1 MAPEPYDVVVIGG
14 GPAGT
19 VAANVSALFGAR
31 VALVERQRALGGAGI
46 NSGTVPSKTLRETA
60 LALSG
65 WHSRQ
70 LFGVDLSL
78 RREATIADFT
88 RHCAQVVAGE
98 REMVESRLARSG
110 VTCVQGSA
118 SFVDPHTV
126 RVEAH
131 DGSQLELRGDQIII
145 ATGSQPWRPP
155 EFPFTDD
162 RVHDSDE
169 LLKIDVLPKRLV
181 VVGAG
186 VIGSEYASTFAA
198 MGVETHVVDTRE
210 VLMPFL
216 DAEVSRALAYAM
228 TVNGVHFH
236 WRERVVSCDASRPG
250 DVLVTLESGA
260 TLSCDALLVCAGRS
274 SQTEQLNLAAAGIRP
289 GKRGLIPVDEHL
301 RSEVPHIYAAGDV
314 VGPPALAA
322 TGMEQARVAAC
333 HARGVDVK
341 TDVATLLPSGIYTIP
356 EASMAGE
363 TEQSLRERGVEYVVG
378 RARYVENPR
387 GRIIGDDAGFLKLI
401 FRRDDL
407 RLIGVHVMGEQ
418 ATELIHV
425 GLTAMM
431 LEADAQLFNRTCFN
445 YPTLGDLYKFAT
457 YDAFEKLRLIAQP
470 PSAVAR

>member
-1 MAPEPYDVVVIGG
+1 MAQRSYDVVVIGG

-19 VAANVSALFGAR
+19 VAANVSAIFGAR
-31 VALVERQRALGGAGI
+31 VALVEKQHALGGAGI
-46 NSGTVPSKTLRETA
+46 NSGTLPSKTLRETA

-65 WHSRQ
+65 WRSRQ

-78 RREATIADFT
+78 RREATVADFT
-88 RHCAQVVAGE
+88 RHCAQVVLGE
-98 REMVESRLARSG
+98 RDMVEGRLSRSG
-110 VTCVQGSA
+110 VTCFQGSA

-126 RVEAH
+126 RVTTD
-131 DGSQLELRGDQIII
+131 DGGDVHLRGDQIII

-155 EFPFTDD
+155 EFPFADD

-228 TVNGVHFH
+228 TVNGVRFH
-236 WRERVVSCDASRPG
+236 WRERVVGCDTSRP
-250 DVLVTLESGA
+250 DEVLVTLESGA
-260 TLSCDALLVCAGRS
+260 TLACDALLVCAGRA
-274 SQTEQLNLAAAGIRP
+274 SQTEQLNLTAAGITP
-289 GKRGLIPVDEHL
+289 GDRGLIPVDEHF

-333 HARGVDVK
+333 HARGVAAK
-341 TDVATLLPSGIYTIP
+341 TDVATLLPTGIYTIP

-363 TEQSLRERGVEYVVG
+363 TEQSLRERGVAYVVG
-378 RARYVENPR
+378 RARYAESPR
-387 GRIIGDDAGFLKLI
+387 GRIIGDDSGFLKLI

-425 GLTAMM
+425 GLTAMI
-431 LEADAQLFNRTCFN
+431 LEADAQLFNRICFN

-457 YDAFEKLRLIAQP
+457 YDAFQKLGVVDP
-470 PSAVAR
+470 PPAKVAR

>member
-1 MAPEPYDVVVIGG
+1 MKPQEYDVVVIGG

-19 VAANVSALFGAR
+19 VAANVSAIFGAT
-31 VALVERQRALGGAGI
+31 VALVEKQHDLGGAGI

-65 WHSRQ
+65 WQSRR

-78 RREATIADFT
+78 RREATIGDFT
-88 RHCAQVVAGE
+88 RHCAHVVEGE
-98 REMVESRLARSG
+98 RDLVEGRLAQSG
-110 VTCVQGSA
+110 VTCFEGCA
-118 SFVDPHTV
+118 AFVDPHTV
-126 RVEAH
+126 RVKRA
-131 DGSQLELRGDQIII
+131 DGSDIELRGDKIII
-145 ATGSQPWRPP
+145 ATGSMPWRPP
-155 EFPFTDD
+155 EFPFADD

-169 LLKIDVLPKRLV
+169 LLHIDILPKRLV

-198 MGVETHVVDTRE
+198 MGVETHVVDGRE

-216 DAEVSRALAYAM
+216 DAEVSRALTYAM
-228 TVNGVHFH
+228 TVNGVRFH
-236 WRERVVSCDASRPG
+236 WRERVVACDTSGPG
-250 DVLVTLESGA
+250 DVVVRLSSGA
-260 TLSCDALLVCAGRS
+260 TLACDALLVCAGRA
-274 SQTEQLNLAAAGIRP
+274 SQTAELNLATAGITP
-289 GKRGLIPVDEHL
+289 GERGLIPVDEHF
-301 RSEVPHIYAAGDV
+301 RSCVPHIYAAGDV

-333 HARGVDVK
+333 HARGVTAK
-341 TDVATLLPSGIYTIP
+341 TDVATLLPTGIYTIP

-363 TEQSLRERGVEYVVG
+363 TEQSLRERGVAYVVG
-378 RARYVENPR
+378 RARYDENPR

-431 LEADAQLFNRTCFN
+431 LEADAQLFNRICFN

-457 YDAFEKLRLIAQP
+457 YDAFQKLGVVVEPATEVTP
-470 PSAVAR
+470 